1 VVVGVAGRHA
11 AARGQDGA
19 GRDALAIRHA
29 PRLDPR
35 AAGRGIGRWARREQP
50 AQIAQDYY
58 NDKNGNPTEWGG
70 TVATLQ
76 PFVDEMRKGDFGR

>member
-1 VVVGVAGRHA
+1 VLSER
-11 AARGQDGA
+11 
-19 GRDALAIRHA
+19 A
-29 PRLDPR
+29 PGSSAVKAR
-35 AAGRGIGRWARREQP
+35 AASKHFHDFNREQQ

-58 NDKNGNPTEWGG
+58 NDKHGNRTEWGG